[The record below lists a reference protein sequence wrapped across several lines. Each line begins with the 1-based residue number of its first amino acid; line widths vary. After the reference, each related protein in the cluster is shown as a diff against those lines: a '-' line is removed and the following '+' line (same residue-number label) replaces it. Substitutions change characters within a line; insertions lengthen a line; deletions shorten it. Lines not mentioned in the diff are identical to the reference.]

1 MAKKIKAGII
11 GFGNVGQALE
21 KQLSKDQAWNVKFV
35 SNSKHVY
42 NNTKQCIQFID
53 EVSNYLKYFKDLDI
67 VFLCIPSNTPKI
79 AHNYIWQLIHQNVKV
94 VICEK
99 GAISSGY
106 NILMWGG
113 VGYNATVGGGTMMLD
128 ELKNRINLNNFS
140 NIYLVI
146 NGTINFILDEMTKRE
161 QSLDTIIKKVQAAG
175 YCEPGQNNILDIIN
189 QEIIEDVG
197 KKISILLRVIF
208 KSHLDLNSDSNHF
221 HKILKSDLKKI
232 RKEARDKRYVVIF
245 QNPKNPGKYNLS
257 KNDIITINSI
267 NDINKKTQI
276 SAGFMH
282 LNHDSCLGKLII
294 PGVNNAFWIEGEK
307 DIFPSPCGG
316 PGAGPEAT
324 AQTMIKDAKRLLN
337 IK

>member
-21 KQLSKDQAWNVKFV
+21 KQLSKDQAWNVKF
-35 SNSKHVY
+35 
-42 NNTKQCIQFID
+42 
-53 EVSNYLKYFKDLDI
+53 
-67 VFLCIPSNTPKI
+67 
-79 AHNYIWQLIHQNVKV
+79 

-197 KKISILLRVIF
+197 KKI
-208 KSHLDLNSDSNHF
+208 
-221 HKILKSDLKKI
+221 
-232 RKEARDKRYVVIF
+232 
-245 QNPKNPGKYNLS
+245 
-257 KNDIITINSI
+257 
-267 NDINKKTQI
+267 
-276 SAGFMH
+276 
-282 LNHDSCLGKLII
+282 
-294 PGVNNAFWIEGEK
+294 
-307 DIFPSPCGG
+307 
-316 PGAGPEAT
+316 
-324 AQTMIKDAKRLLN
+324 
-337 IK
+337 